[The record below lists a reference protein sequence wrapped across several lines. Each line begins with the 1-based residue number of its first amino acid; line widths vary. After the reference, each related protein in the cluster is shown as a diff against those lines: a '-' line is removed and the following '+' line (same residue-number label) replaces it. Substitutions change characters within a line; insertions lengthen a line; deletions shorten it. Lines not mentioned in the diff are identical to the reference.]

1 MDNACTGARTD
12 VMYDVQMDGMDDAW
26 TDTITDIMYDVW
38 TGGDFTRI
46 LCK

>member
-1 MDNACTGARTD
+1 MDNAWTGARTD